1 MVKIKLMRTGRTGIP
16 FYRVVAVE
24 AKTKRDGKYIE
35 KLGLYNPAAS
45 PKIIEIDLEKY
56 DAWLKKGAQPTDT
69 VASLAKKLKAQGS
82 KSPQASKKPAETS
95 TTTQASKAPQKPQP
109 SKTTTK

>member
-45 PKIIEIDLEKY
+45 PK
-56 DAWLKKGAQPTDT
+56 T
-69 VASLAKKLKAQGS
+69 
-82 KSPQASKKPAETS
+82 SKKPAETS